1 MLKKDHLIT
10 VLPFLGTQYKIMF
23 ELYIS
28 SYGNKPYY
36 SVLHFTHNGNA
47 ETYGDRTPG
56 IWISRDKEVYVA
68 SAINGVKNYYIVST
82 TIYPL
87 KTLIPVVVS
96 QTLLDKK
103 VNLSFK
109 NILY

>member
-1 MLKKDHLIT
+1 
-10 VLPFLGTQYKIMF
+10 MF

-28 SYGNKPYY
+28 SYGAEPYH

-68 SAINGVKNYYIVST
+68 SAVNGVTNYWIVPT
-82 TIYPL
+82 TIYPV
-87 KTLIPVVVS
+87 KTWIPVVVS
-96 QTLLDKK
+96 QTLIDKK

-109 NILY
+109 NI